1 MCLRALLIPLIPL
14 LLLQMEKAIHAVNGV
29 EPRSW
34 TTERFF
40 FDAKA
45 AEEAAEAAQEELAR

>member
-1 MCLRALLIPLIPL
+1 
-14 LLLQMEKAIHAVNGV
+14 MEKAIHAVNGV